1 MSPRP
6 SGVETMDFPWRVM
19 YPGAGKSF
27 DDLGPRGWRSD
38 AAGVRAVVLQCGFQL
53 VRVLR
58 LHVEPTAGVFHRI
71 EQGRVGESCRR
82 LGLSLVKLRR
92 TDRGERHVFDKVG
105 RDRVMSADIVRFVVA
120 CVLCLLA

>member
-19 YPGAGKSF
+19 YPELAS
-27 DDLGPRGWRSD
+27 RSMIS
-38 AAGVRAVVLQCGFQL
+38 ACVAGVPMPLACVLSSSNAAFNSS
-53 VRVLR
+53 
-58 LHVEPTAGVFHRI
+58 AFF
-71 EQGRVGESCRR
+71 
-82 LGLSLVKLRR
+82 SLVKLRR

>member
-19 YPGAGKSF
+19 YPELAS
-27 DDLGPRGWRSD
+27 RSMIS
-38 AAGVRAVVLQCGFQL
+38 ACVAGVPMPLACVLSSSNAAFNSSAFFVFMSSQ
-53 VRVLR
+53 R
-58 LHVEPTAGVFHRI
+58 LACSI